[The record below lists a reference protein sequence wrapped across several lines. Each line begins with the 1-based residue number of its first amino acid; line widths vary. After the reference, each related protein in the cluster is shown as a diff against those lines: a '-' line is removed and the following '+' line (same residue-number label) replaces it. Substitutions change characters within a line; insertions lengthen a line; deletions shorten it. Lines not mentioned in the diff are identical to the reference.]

1 MVFHTTQYQP
11 REIEL
16 DSVWTIL
23 LDIINHIKEW
33 GNTLD
38 MLFVT
43 MKCDT
48 HSCIKKHTN
57 VDVNII
63 LYKLPKDGAVRT
75 V

>member
-1 MVFHTTQYQP
+1 
-11 REIEL
+11 
-16 DSVWTIL
+16 
-23 LDIINHIKEW
+23 
-33 GNTLD
+33 

-75 V
+75 VQINTVLKGTKQ